1 VPIPPDP
8 WFNAHHSPFG
18 AFATLTLGMPGSR
31 GGLGLGLTKPA
42 DCPIYVGYEVEPN
55 LFEALP
61 FFDHDT
67 RDESERYTSEQPGH
81 ERTTARVRQAARDS
95 VMRELDS
102 ELDVWSFGDFRF
114 EILSSPA
121 QSSDPASMS
130 TSAKRETF
138 RPSVALRLTL
148 DNRSS
153 TVARRVFFG
162 TSQHDPYSNFR
173 RIDEGGLVGFGQGTL
188 TGIATRE
195 GTMSVGMSFGLE
207 RCLDIPIP
215 ENQHFLLG
223 PHAVLIGEVP
233 AGEMGEFD
241 IAVGFWQAGQIT
253 TGIPAS
259 YLYTTVFDDIEDVLQ
274 ESLSSSAKRFLAAR
288 VALNA
293 RREAPLSETQKLLQD
308 HAIRSYV
315 GSSQMLVRP
324 DGPPLWVMN
333 EGEYRM
339 MNTFDLT
346 ADHLW
351 FEMQN
356 LPWAVRDTL
365 QLFVDRYSYEDGIRA
380 PGSEEVLPGGISF
393 THDMGVGNQF
403 SRPGYSSYELAGLD
417 DCFSYMTMEQ
427 LVNWV
432 CCAGVY
438 AESGDLAWIR
448 AHKSTLDKCLAS
460 MENRDHPDP
469 AKRNGIM
476 GFDAARCQGGAEI
489 TTYDSLDVSLGQS
502 RNNVYLGIKSWAGY
516 LLLEKLNREIFA
528 DEATA
533 DRAKLQA
540 DRAAATIISA
550 VQQDGTIPA
559 VLFEGV
565 ESVIIPLIEG
575 LVFPMQTGLMPL
587 VESRYPE
594 LLAALKK
601 HFEVVISDGRCKFPS
616 GGWKLS
622 STSVNSWCSKIFLCQ
637 HVARTLWGYDDPA
650 ADAVHWQWVSA
661 GENGYW
667 AFSDQ
672 ILDGVAGGS
681 RYYPRGVTNVLWG

>member
-1 VPIPPDP
+1 
-8 WFNAHHSPFG
+8 
-18 AFATLTLGMPGSR
+18 MPGSR

-42 DCPIYVGYEVEPN
+42 DYPVYVGYEVEEN
-55 LFEALP
+55 RFEALP
-61 FFDHDT
+61 FFEMDM

-81 ERTTARVRQAARDS
+81 ERTRARVKHVDRES
-95 VMRELDS
+95 VTRELDS
-102 ELDVWSFGDFRF
+102 VLDAWSFGDFRF
-114 EILSSPA
+114 EILSSA
-121 QSSDPASMS
+121 AHASDPALMS
-130 TSAKRETF
+130 RSEKRETF
-138 RPSVALRLTL
+138 RPSLTLRLTL
-148 DNRSS
+148 DNRDSAIS
-153 TVARRVFFG
+153 RRVFFG
-162 TSQHDPYSNFR
+162 TSHHDPYSNFR
-173 RIDEGGLVGFGQGTL
+173 RIDEEGLVGFGQGTL
-188 TGIATRE
+188 TGIAARA
-195 GTMSVGMSFGLE
+195 GSMSVAMSFSLE

-233 AGEMGEFD
+233 AGELGEFD
-241 IAVGFWQAGQIT
+241 IAIGFWQAGQIT

-259 YLYTTVFDDIEDVLQ
+259 FLYTTVFDGLEDVLQ
-274 ESLSSSAKRFLAAR
+274 EALSSSAKHIESAR
-288 VALNA
+288 EALRA
-293 RREAPLSETQKLLQD
+293 RSEAPLSDIQKLLQD

-315 GSSQMLVRP
+315 GSSQMLVLP
-324 DGPPLWVMN
+324 DGTPLWVMN

-339 MNTFDLT
+339 MNTFDL
-346 ADHLW
+346 AVDHLW
-351 FEMQN
+351 FEMRN

-365 QLFVDRYSYEDGIRA
+365 QLFADRYSYEDGIRA
-380 PGSEEVLPGGISF
+380 PGSQEILPGGISF

-438 AESGDLAWIR
+438 AGGGDLDWIR
-448 AHKSTLDKCLAS
+448 GHKSTLDKCLTS

-469 AKRNGIM
+469 AQRNGIM

-502 RNNVYLGIKSWAGY
+502 RNNVYLGVKSWAGY
-516 LLLEKLNREIFA
+516 LLLEKLNREVFA
-528 DEATA
+528 DESAA

-540 DRAAATIISA
+540 GRAAATILAA
-550 VQQDGTIPA
+550 VQADGTIPA

-575 LVFPMQTGLMPL
+575 LVFPLQTGLMPL
-587 VESRYPE
+587 VESRYPD
-594 LLAALKK
+594 LLAALKR
-601 HFEVVISDGRCKFPS
+601 HFEVVMSDGRCKFPS

-622 STSVNSWCSKIFLCQ
+622 STSINSWCSKIFLCQ
-637 HVARTLWGYDDPA
+637 HVSRTLWSHDDPA
-650 ADAVHWQWVSA
+650 ADAVHWDWVSA

>member
-1 VPIPPDP
+1 MPVPSDP

-18 AFATLTLGMPGSR
+18 AFASLTLGTPGSR

-55 LFEALP
+55 RFEALP
-61 FFDHDT
+61 FFDMDM

-81 ERTTARVRQAARDS
+81 ERTHARVKHADRATIA
-95 VMRELDS
+95 RELDS
-102 ELDVWSFGDFRF
+102 MLDVWTFGDFRF
-114 EILSSPA
+114 EILSASA
-121 QSSDPASMS
+121 QSQDPALMS
-130 TSAKRETF
+130 RSAKRETF
-138 RPSVALRLTL
+138 RPSLSLRLTL
-148 DNRSS
+148 DNRES
-153 TVARRVFFG
+153 AAPRRVFFG
-162 TSQHDPYSNFR
+162 TSHHDPYSNFR
-173 RIDEGGLVGFGQGTL
+173 RIDEPGLVGFGQGTI
-188 TGIATRE
+188 TGIAARE
-195 GTMSVGMSFGLE
+195 GTMTVGMSFSLE

-233 AGEMGEFD
+233 AGEVGEFD
-241 IAVGFWQAGQIT
+241 IAIGFWQAGQIT

-259 YLYTTVFDDIEDVLQ
+259 YLYTTVFEGIEDVLH
-274 ESLSSSAKRFLAAR
+274 EALSSADKRLDAAR
-288 VALNA
+288 TALA
-293 RREAPLSETQKLLQD
+293 QRAEAPLSETQKLLQD

-315 GSSQMLVRP
+315 GASQMLVRP
-324 DGPPLWVMN
+324 DDSPLWVMN

-339 MNTFDLT
+339 MNTFDL
-346 ADHLW
+346 AVDHLW
-351 FEMQN
+351 FEMEN

-365 QLFVDRYSYEDGIRA
+365 QLFADRYSYEDGVRA
-380 PGSEEVLPGGISF
+380 PDSDEILPAGISF

-438 AESGDLAWIR
+438 SQSGDLAWIR
-448 AHKSTLDKCLAS
+448 SHKSTLDKCLTS
-460 MENRDHPDP
+460 LENRDHPDP
-469 AKRNGIM
+469 AQRNGIM

-502 RNNVYLGIKSWAGY
+502 RNNVYLGVKSWAAY
-516 LLLEKLNREIFA
+516 LLLEKLNTEVFGDDA
-528 DEATA
+528 SAE
-533 DRAKLQA
+533 RAKTQA
-540 DRAAATIISA
+540 DRAAATIVAS
-550 VQQDGTIPA
+550 VRPDGTIPA

-587 VESRYPE
+587 VEARYPD
-594 LLAALKK
+594 LLAALKR
-601 HFEVVISDGRCKFPS
+601 HFDTVIRDGRCKFPS

-622 STSVNSWCSKIFLCQ
+622 STSINSWCSKIFLCQ
-637 HVARTLWGYDDPA
+637 HVAAKLWGHQDPQ
-650 ADAVHWQWVSA
+650 ADEIHWQWVSA

>member
-1 VPIPPDP
+1 MPIPQDP
-8 WFNAHHSPFG
+8 WFNAHHSPLG
-18 AFATLTLGMPGSR
+18 AFASLTLGMPGSR

-42 DCPIYVGYEVEPN
+42 DCPVYVGYEVEEN
-55 LFEALP
+55 RFETLP
-61 FFDHDT
+61 FFDMDM
-67 RDESERYTSEQPGH
+67 RDESERYASEQPGH
-81 ERTTARVRQAARDS
+81 ERTRARVKHADRDS
-95 VMRELDS
+95 VTRELDS
-102 ELDVWSFGDFRF
+102 VLDAWSFGDFRF
-114 EILSSPA
+114 EILSSA
-121 QSSDPASMS
+121 ADSSDPALMS
-130 TSAKRETF
+130 RSEKRETF
-138 RPSVALRLTL
+138 RPSLTLRLTL
-148 DNRSS
+148 DNRDSAIS
-153 TVARRVFFG
+153 RRVFFG
-162 TSQHDPYSNFR
+162 TSHHDPYSNFR
-173 RIDEGGLVGFGQGTL
+173 RIDEEGLVGFGQGTL
-188 TGIATRE
+188 TGIAARA
-195 GTMSVGMSFGLE
+195 GSMSVGMSFSLE

-233 AGEMGEFD
+233 AGELGEFN
-241 IAVGFWQAGQIT
+241 IAIGFWQAGQIT

-259 YLYTTVFDDIEDVLQ
+259 FLYTTVFDGLEDVLQ
-274 ESLSSSAKRFLAAR
+274 AALSSSAKDIEFAR
-288 VALNA
+288 EALRA
-293 RREAPLSETQKLLQD
+293 RSDAPLSDIQKLLQD

-324 DGPPLWVMN
+324 DGTPLWVMN

-339 MNTFDLT
+339 MNTFDL
-346 ADHLW
+346 AVDHLW
-351 FEMQN
+351 FEMRH

-365 QLFVDRYSYEDGIRA
+365 QLFADQYSYEDGIRA
-380 PGSEEVLPGGISF
+380 PGSEEIFPGGISF

-438 AESGDLAWIR
+438 AGGGDLDWIR
-448 AHKSTLDKCLAS
+448 GHKSTLDKCLTS

-469 AKRNGIM
+469 AQRNGIM

-502 RNNVYLGIKSWAGY
+502 RNNVYLGVKSWAGY
-516 LLLEKLNREIFA
+516 LLLEKLNREVFA
-528 DEATA
+528 DESAA

-540 DRAAATIISA
+540 DRAAATILAA
-550 VQQDGTIPA
+550 VQADGTIPA

-575 LVFPMQTGLMPL
+575 LVFPLQTGLMPM
-587 VESRYPE
+587 VESRYPD
-594 LLAALKK
+594 LLAALKR
-601 HFEVVISDGRCKFPS
+601 HFEVVMSDGRCKFAS

-622 STSVNSWCSKIFLCQ
+622 STSINSWCSKIFLCQ
-637 HVARTLWGYDDPA
+637 HVARTLWGHDDPA
-650 ADAVHWQWVSA
+650 ADAVHWSWVSA

-681 RYYPRGVTNVLWG
+681 RYYPRGVTNVLWS